1 MNEICYHILFGLIFL
16 INIIKTNYCSLLHL
30 NRLSKYVKVTKSK
43 NYLIILATEF
53 IFPKCLPQK

>member
-16 INIIKTNYCSLLHL
+16 INIIKTNYYSLLHL
-30 NRLSKYVKVTKSK
+30 YRLLKYVKVTKSK

-53 IFPKCLPQK
+53 FFPKCLPQK